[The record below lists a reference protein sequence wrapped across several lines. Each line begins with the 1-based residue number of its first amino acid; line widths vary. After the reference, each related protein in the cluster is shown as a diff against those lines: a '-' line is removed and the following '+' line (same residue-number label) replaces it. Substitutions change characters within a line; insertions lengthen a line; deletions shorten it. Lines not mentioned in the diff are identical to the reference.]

1 MKRILIPLCLVVGS
15 HMASGQRS
23 YQFDAPN
30 RLFVEGKELFSLK
43 NYSGCI
49 DKLEAYKQHSTDADL
64 IQEADYMLV
73 YSAYEQGRPNAV
85 ELLKDYL
92 DVYPASRHADE
103 VNFLIG
109 SAHFGQ
115 GEYQKAIFW
124 FNESNIDMLSPEQ
137 QEAYCFR
144 LAYSLLQIGDMEKA
158 RGYFARIEQ
167 IGTKYREASTYYVA
181 YIDYATGKYNNA
193 LVEFTRLKDLPD
205 YKERSLYYITQ
216 IYFIQNKY
224 EKVISEGKELL
235 ASYPDSENNSE
246 VYRIMGNAYYHLGN
260 EDQAINMLSKYV
272 SSTDSPL
279 RGDLYILGVCY
290 YNKGNYSSAVNALGR
305 TVRENDAL
313 SQNAY
318 LYLGQSYLKLKDKN
332 NARMAFEAAATSS
345 FDKQVKEAAMYN
357 YALLIH
363 ETAFTGFGESVTI
376 FEDFLNDFPNS
387 KYADKVN
394 DYLVEVYLT
403 TKNYQAALNSID
415 KIKHPSTKILEA
427 KQDILFQLGTQAFT
441 NMELDKAVDLFSR
454 AISLGAYNLE
464 SRNDAYFWRGESY
477 YRQGEYNKAISDYRT
492 YLNNTRQRNT
502 DMYALAHYNLG
513 YSYFKLKEY
522 GEALNRFRQYVN
534 LESNQQTPAYADAY
548 NRSGDCLFH
557 NRQFAMAEEN
567 YTRAAQLQPSAGDYS
582 VYQKGFLL
590 GLQKDYKGKISV
602 MDRLIREFPE
612 SQYVDDALFEKGRSY
627 VLLDNNQA
635 AAASFEQLMR
645 DFPQS
650 SLARKAGVQLGLIY
664 FNDNQPEKAADAY
677 KSVISNY
684 PGSEEAKVA
693 LQDLKSVYIELND
706 INSFAAYAN
715 SLGGNVRFE
724 VSEQDSLTYLAAE
737 KLFMRGD
744 NEGARRS
751 LTNYLQTF
759 PQGAFSSNA
768 NFYLASIAFAK
779 KDLEEAKRLF
789 SLVLESGDTKFREE
803 SWARKAEIEYLDKDY
818 AAAMESFKHLQ
829 AVAENPENK
838 EAAKLGLM
846 RCAELIGQPQEALL
860 AANDLLKEPKL
871 SPEIMSEAR
880 YVRAKAYISLK
891 QENKALA
898 DLKEISKDTRTIHG
912 AEAKYLLAQLYYDNK
927 DDKNAE
933 TVLMNFIENGTPHQ
947 YWLARGFI
955 LLADIYIRQGDDFQ
969 ARQYLTSLQNNYKG
983 DDEIAAMIEDRLGKL
998 KK

>member
-137 QEAYCFR
+137 QEVYCFR

-464 SRNDAYFWRGESY
+464 SRNDADFWRGESY

-548 NRSGDCLFH
+548 NRIGDCLFH

-846 RCAELIGQPQEALL
+846 RCAELTGQPQEALL

>member
-144 LAYSLLQIGDMEKA
+144 LAYSLLQTGDMEKA

-548 NRSGDCLFH
+548 NRIGDCLFH

-803 SWARKAEIEYLDKDY
+803 SWARKAEIEYQDKDY

-846 RCAELIGQPQEALL
+846 RCAELTGQPQEALL

>member
-246 VYRIMGNAYYHLGN
+246 VYRIMGNAYYHLGS

-548 NRSGDCLFH
+548 NRIGDCLFH

>member
-49 DKLEAYKQHSTDADL
+49 DKLEAYKQHSTDVDL

-144 LAYSLLQIGDMEKA
+144 LAYSLLQTGDMEKA

-548 NRSGDCLFH
+548 NRIGDCLFH

-664 FNDNQPEKAADAY
+664 FNDNQPEKAAEAY

>member
-548 NRSGDCLFH
+548 NRIGDCLFH

-627 VLLDNNQA
+627 VLLDNNQT

-933 TVLMNFIENGTPHQ
+933 TVLMNFIENGTLHQ

>member
-144 LAYSLLQIGDMEKA
+144 LAYSLLQIWDMEKA

-548 NRSGDCLFH
+548 NRIGDCLFH

>member
-85 ELLKDYL
+85 ELL
-92 DVYPASRHADE
+92 YPASRHADE

-548 NRSGDCLFH
+548 NRIGDCLFH

-846 RCAELIGQPQEALL
+846 RCAELTGQPQEALL

>member
-1 MKRILIPLCLVVGS
+1 MKRILIPLCLVVGR

-548 NRSGDCLFH
+548 NRIGDCLFH

>member
-92 DVYPASRHADE
+92 DVYPVSRHADE

-548 NRSGDCLFH
+548 NRIGDCLFH

>member
-548 NRSGDCLFH
+548 NRIGDCLFH

-627 VLLDNNQA
+627 VLLDDNQA

>member
-158 RGYFARIEQ
+158 HGYFARIEQ

-548 NRSGDCLFH
+548 NRIGDCLFH

>member
-15 HMASGQRS
+15 HMASGQKS

-92 DVYPASRHADE
+92 DVYPASRHVDE

-109 SAHFGQ
+109 SAHFGR

-124 FNESNIDMLSPEQ
+124 FNESNIDMLSSEQ

-144 LAYSLLQIGDMEKA
+144 LAYSFLQTGDMERA
-158 RGYFARIEQ
+158 YGYFARIEQ
-167 IGTKYREASTYYVA
+167 IGTRYREASTYYVA
-181 YIDYATGKYNNA
+181 YINYATGKYNNA

-246 VYRIMGNAYYHLGN
+246 VYRIMGNAYYHLEN
-260 EDQAINMLSKYV
+260 ENQAINMLSKYV
-272 SSTDSPL
+272 SSTSDPL

-290 YNKGNYSSAVNALGR
+290 YNKGNYSSTVNALGR

-376 FEDFLNDFPNS
+376 FEEFLNDFPNS

-441 NMELDKAVDLFSR
+441 NMELDKSVDFFSR

-534 LESNQQTPAYADAY
+534 LESNQQAPAYADAY
-548 NRSGDCLFH
+548 NRIGDCLFH

-664 FNDNQPEKAADAY
+664 FNDNQPEKAAEAY

-715 SLGGNVRFE
+715 TLGGNVRFE

-818 AAAMESFKHLQ
+818 ASAMESFKHLQ
-829 AVAENPENK
+829 TVAENPENK

-846 RCAELIGQPQEALL
+846 RCAELTGQPQEALL

-880 YVRAKAYISLK
+880 YVRAKAYSSLK

>member
-235 ASYPDSENNSE
+235 ASYPDSANNSE

-548 NRSGDCLFH
+548 NRIGDCLFH

-846 RCAELIGQPQEALL
+846 RCAELTGQPQEALL

>member
-109 SAHFGQ
+109 SAHFGL

-548 NRSGDCLFH
+548 NRIGDCLFH

-627 VLLDNNQA
+627 ALLDNNQA

-983 DDEIAAMIEDRLGKL
+983 DDEIAEMIEDRLGKL

>member
-73 YSAYEQGRPNAV
+73 YSAYEQGRPNATQ
-85 ELLKDYL
+85 LLKDYL

-144 LAYSLLQIGDMEKA
+144 LAYSLLQTGDMEKA

-260 EDQAINMLSKYV
+260 EEQAIHMLSKYV
-272 SSTDSPL
+272 SSTSDPL

-548 NRSGDCLFH
+548 NRIGDCLFH

-602 MDRLIREFPE
+602 MDRLIRDFPE

-664 FNDNQPEKAADAY
+664 FNDNQPEKAAEAY
-677 KSVISNY
+677 KNVISNY

-846 RCAELIGQPQEALL
+846 RCAELTGQPQEALL

-955 LLADIYIRQGDDFQ
+955 LLADIYICQGDDFQ

>member
-137 QEAYCFR
+137 QEVYCFR

-548 NRSGDCLFH
+548 NRIGDCLFH

-759 PQGAFSSNA
+759 PQGAFSSNT

-846 RCAELIGQPQEALL
+846 RCAELTGQPQEALL

>member
-15 HMASGQRS
+15 HMASGQKS

-92 DVYPASRHADE
+92 DVYPASRHVDE

-109 SAHFGQ
+109 SAHFGR

-124 FNESNIDMLSPEQ
+124 FNESNIDMLSSEQ

-144 LAYSLLQIGDMEKA
+144 LAYSFLQTGDMERA
-158 RGYFARIEQ
+158 YGYFARIEQ
-167 IGTKYREASTYYVA
+167 IGTRYREASTYYVA
-181 YIDYATGKYNNA
+181 YINYATGKYNNA

-246 VYRIMGNAYYHLGN
+246 VYRIMGNAYYHLEN
-260 EDQAINMLSKYV
+260 ENQAINMLSKYV
-272 SSTDSPL
+272 SSTSDPL

-290 YNKGNYSSAVNALGR
+290 YNKGNYSSTVNALGR

-376 FEDFLNDFPNS
+376 FEEFLNDFPNS

-441 NMELDKAVDLFSR
+441 NMELDKSVDFFSR

-534 LESNQQTPAYADAY
+534 LESNQQAPAYADAY
-548 NRSGDCLFH
+548 NRIGDCLFH

-664 FNDNQPEKAADAY
+664 FNDNQPEKAAEAY

-715 SLGGNVRFE
+715 TLGGNVRFE

-818 AAAMESFKHLQ
+818 ASAMESFKHLPT
-829 AVAENPENK
+829 VAENPENK

-846 RCAELIGQPQEALL
+846 RCAELTGQPQEALL

>member
-85 ELLKDYL
+85 ELLKDFL

-548 NRSGDCLFH
+548 NRIGDCLFH

-567 YTRAAQLQPSAGDYS
+567 YTRAAQLQTSAGEYS

>member
-548 NRSGDCLFH
+548 NRIGDCLLH

-664 FNDNQPEKAADAY
+664 FNDNQPEKAAEAY
-677 KSVISNY
+677 KNVISNY

-846 RCAELIGQPQEALL
+846 RCAELTGQPQEALL
-860 AANDLLKEPKL
+860 AANNLLKEPKL

>member
-109 SAHFGQ
+109 SAHFGL

-124 FNESNIDMLSPEQ
+124 FNESNIDMLSSEQ

-144 LAYSLLQIGDMEKA
+144 LAYSLLQTGDMEKA

-167 IGTKYREASTYYVA
+167 IGTKYRDASTYYVA

-193 LVEFTRLKDLPD
+193 LVEFTRLKDLSD

-548 NRSGDCLFH
+548 NRIGDCLFH

-664 FNDNQPEKAADAY
+664 FNDNQPEKAAEAY
-677 KSVISNY
+677 KNVISNY

-846 RCAELIGQPQEALL
+846 RCAELTGQPQEALL

>member
-73 YSAYEQGRPNAV
+73 YSAYKQGRPNAV

-181 YIDYATGKYNNA
+181 YIDYATSKYNNA

-548 NRSGDCLFH
+548 NRIGDCLFH

-627 VLLDNNQA
+627 VLLDNNQT

>member
-332 NARMAFEAAATSS
+332 NARMAFEAAETSS

-548 NRSGDCLFH
+548 NRIGDCLFH

-664 FNDNQPEKAADAY
+664 FNDNQPEKAAEAY

>member
-115 GEYQKAIFW
+115 GEYQKTIFW

-548 NRSGDCLFH
+548 NRIGDCLFH

>member
-137 QEAYCFR
+137 QEVYCFR

-357 YALLIH
+357 SALLIH

-548 NRSGDCLFH
+548 NRIGDCLFH

-846 RCAELIGQPQEALL
+846 RCAELTGQPQEALL

>member
-92 DVYPASRHADE
+92 DVYSASRHADE

-548 NRSGDCLFH
+548 NRIGDCLFH

>member
-137 QEAYCFR
+137 QEVYCFR

-513 YSYFKLKEY
+513 YSYYKLKEY

-548 NRSGDCLFH
+548 NRIGDCLFH

-846 RCAELIGQPQEALL
+846 RCAELTGQPQEALL

>member
-1 MKRILIPLCLVVGS
+1 MSDEKNTYSAVSGS
-15 HMASGQRS
+15 RQPH
-23 YQFDAPN
+23 QFDAPN

-548 NRSGDCLFH
+548 NRIGDCLFH

>member
-109 SAHFGQ
+109 SAHFGL

-144 LAYSLLQIGDMEKA
+144 LAYSLLQTGDMEKA

-193 LVEFTRLKDLPD
+193 LVEFTRLKDLSD

-548 NRSGDCLFH
+548 NRIGDCLFH

-602 MDRLIREFPE
+602 MDRLIRDFPE

-664 FNDNQPEKAADAY
+664 FNDNQPEKAAEAY

-803 SWARKAEIEYLDKDY
+803 SWARKAEIEYQDKDY

-846 RCAELIGQPQEALL
+846 RCAELTGQPQEALL

>member
-548 NRSGDCLFH
+548 NRIGDCLFH

-803 SWARKAEIEYLDKDY
+803 SWARKAENEYLDKDY